1 MPYVD
6 VSVQK
11 TGYQTTTH
19 ESVVGY
25 DPIPV
30 HRPKF
35 IYFEFTGLR
44 PNIPHWIFFGNKE
57 VTRFVNTSYSESDFT
72 SASGNSSLKEPGEQ
86 YVNATSFP
94 SASNL
99 AYSGATN
106 GGAVNTPVTSTAN
119 GILRGVFYLQ
129 SNADVSWPLNTDGH
143 TFMAIDISSPNKA
156 KCKSYGTA
164 IFKGYGQYENYYQYS
179 TTSSYT
185 YTAIEQVWQEPEVT
199 PTTNAQPTATPNRST
214 SKNDDGG
221 NDKEYGYYQLT
232 NWSGTYTYHDT
243 IDNINNALAYHNQ
256 AGTGTS
262 ATALGVAGQGDAKH
276 SDGGYIA
283 ETWSEAVQ
291 GDKGNGGKE
300 SSNNSCVIATHAVSS
315 GAFLSSDKANA
326 VDWCKK
332 NLHNKWWGEAMR
344 RGYRYLGRKHIA
356 NGTAEKVYK
365 EFKEC
370 LEWGNGK
377 RPFELKI
384 ATRYYYRVLQT
395 FIVGLFVREK

>member
-19 ESVVGY
+19 EAVVGY

-35 IYFEFTGLR
+35 IYFEFVGLR
-44 PNIPHWIFFGNKE
+44 PNIPHWLFFGNKE

-106 GGAVNTPVTSTAN
+106 GGAVNTPITSNAN
-119 GILRGVFYLQ
+119 GVLSGVFYLQ
-129 SNADVSWPLNTDGH
+129 SNASISWPINNDGH

-164 IFKGYGQYENYYQYS
+164 IFRGFGQYENYYQYS

-185 YTAIEQVWQEPEVT
+185 YTAIEQVWQEPVVT
-199 PTTNAQPTATPNRST
+199 PTTNAPPTTTPNTSS
-214 SKNDDGG
+214 SKNDDNS
-221 NDKEYGYYQLT
+221 NDKEMCYYEVT
-232 NWSGTYTYHDT
+232 NWSGTYTYYDT
-243 IDNINNALAYHNQ
+243 VDNANNAINYYSHPGNDKY
-256 AGTGTS
+256 GS
-262 ATALGVAGQGDAKH
+262 AKGLG
-276 SDGGYIA
+276 SDGATHSNGDYIA
-283 ETWSEAVQ
+283 ETKAEA
-291 GDKGNGGKE
+291 KNNE
-300 SSNNSCVIATHAVSS
+300 SSSNSSNDSCVIATHGVES
-315 GAFLSSDKANA
+315 GGFSKLDKAKA
-326 VDWCKK
+326 EIWCSKK
-332 NLHNKWWGEAMR
+332 YHGLWYGEAFR
-344 RGYRYLGRKHIA
+344 RGYRHLGRRAI
-356 NGTAEKVYK
+356 EKGQAREHYQ
-365 EFKEC
+365 EFKDFVDYGRGRKKGFKFG
-370 LEWGNGK
+370 LN
-377 RPFELKI
+377 
-384 ATRYYYRVLQT
+384 YYFRTLQF
-395 FIVGLFVREK
+395 FIVGLFVKEI